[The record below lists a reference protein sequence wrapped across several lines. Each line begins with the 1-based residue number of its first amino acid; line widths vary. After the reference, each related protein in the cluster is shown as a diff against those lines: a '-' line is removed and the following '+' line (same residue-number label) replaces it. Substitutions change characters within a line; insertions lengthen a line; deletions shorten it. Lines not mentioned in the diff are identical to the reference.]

1 MIEEHI
7 IAYTWGGHFIQ
18 KASNFESFKFKL
30 WKLKYRVIILYDILK
45 ENMIFQKVQLD

>member
-18 KASNFESFKFKL
+18 KASNFESL
-30 WKLKYRVIILYDILK
+30 NYG
-45 ENMIFQKVQLD
+45 N